1 MVLKRSTPFLKI
13 FLLQAVFI
21 LVGCGNGSEE
31 STGVPKPKK
40 IESESAVS
48 ASNFSENESREVQD
62 TEDVDWGLEV
72 NLREMV
78 EMARQGQIVEIQWHV
93 LPNILRAQTSDGNI
107 FHLRNENKGVDLRNT
122 LIEEGIKIGRGG
134 IEFRHVF

>member
-1 MVLKRSTPFLKI
+1 MDQKR
-13 FLLQAVFI
+13 
-21 LVGCGNGSEE
+21 
-31 STGVPKPKK
+31 VPEYLNQKK
-40 IESESAVS
+40 SESESAVS

-62 TEDVDWGLEV
+62 TEDVDWGMEV